1 MLSLSSCR
9 IDQFTCN
16 DGNCVNMDKRFS
28 YLKFTTDATCIGF
41 RCDGE
46 LHCTD
51 GSDEQQCRL
60 VVPSV
65 GYNKFLTPPPLKG
78 QQYLYINVSYDF
90 RNILYI
96 DEEENFIRITLNVQ
110 KDWYN
115 SFLTFQNLKRD
126 SVNLIF
132 EDDKNMIWTPWI
144 VCKNLENKDKEVRA
158 DSEEIFKVV
167 PNEDFYYMHNSIN
180 YFQNSLLFKE

>member
-1 MLSLSSCR
+1 M
-9 IDQFTCN
+9 
-16 DGNCVNMDKRFS
+16 
-28 YLKFTTDATCIGF
+28 
-41 RCDGE
+41 
-46 LHCTD
+46 
-51 GSDEQQCRL
+51 
-60 VVPSV
+60 
-65 GYNKFLTPPPLKG
+65 
-78 QQYLYINVSYDF
+78 YINVSYDF

-115 SFLTFQNLKRD
+115 SFLTFQNFKKD

>member
-1 MLSLSSCR
+1 M
-9 IDQFTCN
+9 
-16 DGNCVNMDKRFS
+16 
-28 YLKFTTDATCIGF
+28 
-41 RCDGE
+41 
-46 LHCTD
+46 
-51 GSDEQQCRL
+51 
-60 VVPSV
+60 

-78 QQYLYINVSYDF
+78 QQYLYVNVSYDF